1 MFDRLAPGEIAAKLI
16 GIGARRGN
24 ALPERSTPTGFSPI
38 AAVLPLSSGEAFM
51 RPLLIVATAWC
62 LLCAGPAFA
71 QVEDPLDPLTAVPS
85 LGATSPL
92 GIGASGSVGTTGIPL
107 GSTEVT
113 SLGVSPAPTGG
124 VTGTITIPTTGAITS
139 SGCST
144 GGMSLSGMYGST
156 ASYDGG
162 GTAPGTAAPA
172 TAATTGSMATSGTTG
187 TLATPAPTDPM
198 ALPGTSTSSQMSIPP
213 GMSTISGVD
222 TSGMS
227 GMCGSGSSS
236 IASSSTPTSTSPTT
250 PGGVART
257 GIPLGSMEISNLG
270 VSSAPA
276 VPTTGVLP
284 IVGTVGPSALAPTTP
299 AVSPPTTTA
308 AACGTTGATGGAG
321 IGSGGAIGAGSA
333 GVVGTSF
340 SARLL
345 REFILC
351 QRQPLP

>member
-16 GIGARRGN
+16 GIGARRGD
-24 ALPERSTPTGFSPI
+24 ALLERCTPTGFSTI
-38 AAVLPLSSGEAFM
+38 AAVLSLSSGKAFV
-51 RPLLIVATAWC
+51 RSLLLVATAWC

-92 GIGASGSVGTTGIPL
+92 GMGASGSVGTTGIPL

-144 GGMSLSGMYGST
+144 GGMSLSGMFGST
-156 ASYDGG
+156 ASFDGG

-172 TAATTGSMATSGTTG
+172 TAPS
-187 TLATPAPTDPM
+187 TDPTAM
-198 ALPGTSTSSQMSIPP
+198 PGTSTSSQMSIPT
-213 GMSTISGVD
+213 GMSTTSGVD

-227 GMCGSGSSS
+227 GTCGSGSSS
-236 IASSSTPTSTSPTT
+236 IASSSTPTSTSPTA

-276 VPTTGVLP
+276 VPTIGVLP
-284 IVGTVGPSALAPTTP
+284 VAGTVGPSSVAPATP
-299 AVSPPTTTA
+299 TVLSPTTTA
-308 AACGTTGATGGAG
+308 AACGTTGGAG
-321 IGSGGAIGAGSA
+321 IGSGGAVGTGNA
-333 GVVGTSF
+333 GVVVTSF

-345 REFILC
+345 RQFILC

>member
-16 GIGARRGN
+16 GIGARRGS

-85 LGATSPL
+85 LGATSPR
-92 GIGASGSVGTTGIPL
+92 GMGANGSVGTTGIPL

-113 SLGVSPAPTGG
+113 SLGVSPTPTGG

-144 GGMSLSGMYGST
+144 GGMSLSGMFGST
-156 ASYDGG
+156 ASFDGG

-172 TAATTGSMATSGTTG
+172 TAPTTGSMATSGTTG
-187 TLATPAPTDPM
+187 TLPTAASTDPTAM
-198 ALPGTSTSSQMSIPP
+198 PGTSTSSQMSIPT
-213 GMSTISGVD
+213 GMSTTSGVD

-227 GMCGSGSSS
+227 GTCGSGSSS
-236 IASSSTPTSTSPTT
+236 IASSSTPTSTSPTA

-276 VPTTGVLP
+276 VPTIGVLP
-284 IVGTVGPSALAPTTP
+284 VAGTVGPSSVAPATP
-299 AVSPPTTTA
+299 TVLSPTTTA
-308 AACGTTGATGGAG
+308 AACGTTGGAG
-321 IGSGGAIGAGSA
+321 IGSGGAVGTGNA

-345 REFILC
+345 RQFILC

>member
-1 MFDRLAPGEIAAKLI
+1 MFDRLAPREIAAKLI
-16 GIGARRGN
+16 GIGRGN
-24 ALPERSTPTGFSPI
+24 ALLERSTPTSFSPI
-38 AAVLPLSSGEAFM
+38 AAVLPPSSGKTFI
-51 RPLLIVATAWC
+51 RPLLLVATAWC
-62 LLCAGPAFA
+62 FLCAGPAFA

-92 GIGASGSVGTTGIPL
+92 GMGASGSVGTTGIPL

-124 VTGTITIPTTGAITS
+124 VTGTIAIPTTGAITS

-144 GGMSLSGMYGST
+144 GGMSPSGMYGST

-162 GTAPGTAAPA
+162 GAAPGTAAPA
-172 TAATTGSMATSGTTG
+172 TAATTD
-187 TLATPAPTDPM
+187 PT
-198 ALPGTSTSSQMSIPP
+198 AIPGTSTSSQMSIPP
-213 GMSTISGVD
+213 GMSTTSGMD

-236 IASSSTPTSTSPTT
+236 IAASSSPTSTTPTT

-257 GIPLGSMEISNLG
+257 GIPLGSTEISNLG

-276 VPTTGVLP
+276 VPTIGVLP
-284 IVGTVGPSALAPTTP
+284 IVGTVGPSALAPTIP
-299 AVSPPTTTA
+299 IVSSPTTTA
-308 AACGTTGATGGAG
+308 ATCGTTGTTGGAG
-321 IGSGGAIGAGSA
+321 VGSGGAVGAGNA
-333 GVVGTSF
+333 GVAGTSI

-345 REFILC
+345 RNFILC

>member
-1 MFDRLAPGEIAAKLI
+1 MFDRLASGEIAAKLM

-24 ALPERSTPTGFSPI
+24 ALPERSTPTSFSPI

-92 GIGASGSVGTTGIPL
+92 GMVASGSVGTTGIPL

-124 VTGTITIPTTGAITS
+124 VTGTIAMPTSGAIIG

-144 GGMSLSGMYGST
+144 VGTSSSGMYGST
-156 ASYDGG
+156 ATYDGG
-162 GTAPGTAAPA
+162 GTASGSAAPA

-187 TLATPAPTDPM
+187 TLATAATTDPTTM
-198 ALPGTSTSSQMSIPP
+198 PGTSTSSQMSIPP
-213 GMSTISGVD
+213 GMSTTSGMD

-276 VPTTGVLP
+276 VPTIGVLP
-284 IVGTVGPSALAPTTP
+284 VVGTIGPNSLAPTTP
-299 AVSPPTTTA
+299 TVSSPTTTA
-308 AACGTTGATGGAG
+308 ATCGTTGTTGGAG
-321 IGSGGAIGAGSA
+321 VGSGGAVGAGNA

-345 REFILC
+345 RQFILC